1 VNHPNKNQITLLI
14 HTGNL
19 SEDEASLVLS
29 DVVMN
34 LLMQEDLDVTDEPEI
49 SLIGQLSVSEWEALL
64 PRIQARIILETEIK
78 AQLRK

>member
-1 VNHPNKNQITLLI
+1 LVNHPNKNQIKLLI

-29 DVVMN
+29 DIVMN

-49 SLIGQLSVSEWEALL
+49 SLIGQLSVVNGRLCYLAFK
-64 PRIQARIILETEIK
+64 LE
-78 AQLRK
+78 LS